1 MNGIS
6 RVARSRDDGNGLQ
19 KSGHAMRLRKIAL
32 IVGALIAIPAPGATA
47 PAGYTRTAAT
57 AQDQRDLAIQQSVE
71 AIIARSRGRIGVA
84 AADLDGG
91 GQVLI
96 RADMP
101 FPMASTAKIAVAA
114 TFLAGVEQ
122 GRFRLDQSF
131 PMMLPVVERGERSST
146 APLRAGPVMPAQS
159 LMELSITRSDN
170 HATDGLITAVGGVGA
185 VNAWLAKTGIVG
197 QHLDSTM
204 ATLVRDDGRV
214 NPATTIDTRTS
225 STPRAMLALLAAID
239 RGNALSPQSRAVLLD
254 TMTRTSTGKNRM
266 RAGLPDGTVFAHK
279 TGTLAGVTD
288 DVGIIR
294 LPDGRHL
301 ALAIFV
307 TGPEGHTPH
316 ATMIAQ
322 ITRALYDGYARD
334 LPRGDLQASR
344 R

>member
-1 MNGIS
+1 MLAVPALLLTTPMVHS
-6 RVARSRDDGNGLQ
+6 RAPTT
-19 KSGHAMRLRKIAL
+19 IA
-32 IVGALIAIPAPGATA
+32 
-47 PAGYTRTAAT
+47 
-57 AQDQRDLAIQQSVE
+57 DQHELAIQQSVE
-71 AIIARSRGRIGVA
+71 AMIARGRGRIGVA

-96 RADMP
+96 HGDMP
-101 FPMASTAKIAVAA
+101 FPMASTVKIAVAA

-122 GRFRLDQSF
+122 GRFRLDQTL
-131 PMMLPVVERGERSST
+131 PMMMPSTERHYRST
-146 APLRAGPVMPAQS
+146 EAPLRPGPMMAAQQ
-159 LMELSITRSDN
+159 LMELMITRSDN

-185 VNAWLAKTGIVG
+185 INAWLVKAGIVG
-197 QHLDSTM
+197 QHLDNTIATM
-204 ATLVRDDGRV
+204 VRDDGRI
-214 NPATTIDTRTS
+214 NPATTIDTRNA

-239 RGNALSPQSRAVLLD
+239 RGGALSPQSRAVLLD

-279 TGTLAGVTD
+279 TGTLQGVTD

-301 ALAIFV
+301 ALAIFI

-322 ITRALYDGYARD
+322 VTRALYDGYTQSVPHSA
-334 LPRGDLQASR
+334 LQESR

>member
-1 MNGIS
+1 MPGRTIRFRKVSQLAAMVLAVPALLLTTPVVHS
-6 RVARSRDDGNGLQ
+6 RAPTT
-19 KSGHAMRLRKIAL
+19 IA
-32 IVGALIAIPAPGATA
+32 
-47 PAGYTRTAAT
+47 
-57 AQDQRDLAIQQSVE
+57 DQHELAIQQSVE
-71 AIIARSRGRIGVA
+71 AIIARGRGRIGVA

-96 RADMP
+96 HGDMP
-101 FPMASTAKIAVAA
+101 FPMASTVKIAVAA

-122 GRFRLDQSF
+122 GRFRLDQTL
-131 PMMLPVVERGERSST
+131 PMMMPSVERHYRST
-146 APLRAGPVMPAQS
+146 EAPLRPGPMMAAQQ
-159 LMELSITRSDN
+159 LMELMITRSDN

-185 VNAWLAKTGIVG
+185 INAWLVKAGIVG
-197 QHLDSTM
+197 QHLDNTIATM
-204 ATLVRDDGRV
+204 VRDDGRI
-214 NPATTIDTRTS
+214 NPATTIDPRNA

-239 RGNALSPQSRAVLLD
+239 RGGALSPQSRAVLLD

-279 TGTLAGVTD
+279 TGTLQGVTD

-301 ALAIFV
+301 ALAIFI

-322 ITRALYDGYARD
+322 VTRALYDGYTQSVPHSA
-334 LPRGDLQASR
+334 LQESR

>member
-1 MNGIS
+1 MLAVPALLLTTPVVHS
-6 RVARSRDDGNGLQ
+6 RAPTT
-19 KSGHAMRLRKIAL
+19 IA
-32 IVGALIAIPAPGATA
+32 
-47 PAGYTRTAAT
+47 
-57 AQDQRDLAIQQSVE
+57 DQHELAIQQSVE
-71 AIIARSRGRIGVA
+71 AIIARGRGRIGVA

-96 RADMP
+96 HGDMP
-101 FPMASTAKIAVAA
+101 FPMASTVKIAVAA

-122 GRFRLDQSF
+122 GRFRLDQTL
-131 PMMLPVVERGERSST
+131 PMMMPSTERHYRST
-146 APLRAGPVMPAQS
+146 EAPLRPGPMMAAQQ
-159 LMELSITRSDN
+159 LMELMITRSDN

-185 VNAWLAKTGIVG
+185 INAWLVKAGIVG
-197 QHLDSTM
+197 QHLDNTIATM
-204 ATLVRDDGRV
+204 VRDDGRI
-214 NPATTIDTRTS
+214 NPATTIDTRNA

-239 RGNALSPQSRAVLLD
+239 RGGALSPQSRAVLLD

-279 TGTLAGVTD
+279 TGTLQGVTD

-301 ALAIFV
+301 ALAIFI

-322 ITRALYDGYARD
+322 VTRALYDGYTQSVPHSA
-334 LPRGDLQASR
+334 LQESR

>member
-1 MNGIS
+1 MPGRTIRFRKVSQLAAMVLAVPALLLTTPMVHS
-6 RVARSRDDGNGLQ
+6 RAPTT
-19 KSGHAMRLRKIAL
+19 IA
-32 IVGALIAIPAPGATA
+32 
-47 PAGYTRTAAT
+47 
-57 AQDQRDLAIQQSVE
+57 DQHELAIQQSVE
-71 AIIARSRGRIGVA
+71 AIIARGRGRIGVA

-96 RADMP
+96 HGDMP
-101 FPMASTAKIAVAA
+101 FPMASTVKIAVAA

-122 GRFRLDQSF
+122 GRFRLDQTL
-131 PMMLPVVERGERSST
+131 PMMMPSTERHYRST
-146 APLRAGPVMPAQS
+146 EAPLRPGPMMAAQQ
-159 LMELSITRSDN
+159 LMELMITRSDN

-185 VNAWLAKTGIVG
+185 INAWLVKAGIVG
-197 QHLDSTM
+197 QHLDNTIATM
-204 ATLVRDDGRV
+204 VRDDGRI
-214 NPATTIDTRTS
+214 NPATTIDPRNA

-239 RGNALSPQSRAVLLD
+239 RGGALSPQSRAVLLD

-279 TGTLAGVTD
+279 TGTLQGVTD

-301 ALAIFV
+301 ALAIFI

-322 ITRALYDGYARD
+322 VTRALYDGYTQSVPHSA
-334 LPRGDLQASR
+334 LQESR

>member
-1 MNGIS
+1 MLG
-6 RVARSRDDGNGLQ
+6 RTFRSHRFSAVTAVL
-19 KSGHAMRLRKIAL
+19 M
-32 IVGALIAIPAPGATA
+32 AIPAFFLTSPTVQSRA
-47 PAGYTRTAAT
+47 PSTL
-57 AQDQRDLAIQQSVE
+57 QDQRDLAIQQTVE
-71 AIIARSRGRIGVA
+71 AIIARGRGRIGVA

-91 GQVLI
+91 GEVLI
-96 RADMP
+96 HGDMP

-114 TFLAGVEQ
+114 TFLSGVEQ
-122 GRFRLDQSF
+122 GRFRLDQPF
-131 PMMLPVVERGERSST
+131 PMMMPAAERGERSAA
-146 APLRAGPVMPAQS
+146 APLRPGPVMSAQQ

-170 HATDGLITAVGGVGA
+170 HATDGLITAVGGVGV
-185 VNAWLAKTGIVG
+185 VNAWLARTGIVG

-204 ATLVRDDGRV
+204 ATLVRDDGRI
-214 NPATTIDTRTS
+214 NPATTIDTRTA

-239 RGNALSPQSRAVLLD
+239 RGNALSPESRAVLLD

-279 TGTLAGVTD
+279 TGTLSGVTD

-301 ALAIFV
+301 ALAIFI

-316 ATMIAQ
+316 AMMIAQ
-322 ITRALYDGYARD
+322 ITRALYDGYAKD
-334 LPRGDLQASR
+334 LPHTATQQSR

>member
-1 MNGIS
+1 MPGRTIRFHKVSQLAATVLVFPALLLTTPVVHS
-6 RVARSRDDGNGLQ
+6 R
-19 KSGHAMRLRKIAL
+19 
-32 IVGALIAIPAPGATA
+32 A
-47 PAGYTRTAAT
+47 PATIA
-57 AQDQRDLAIQQSVE
+57 DQRELAIQQSVE
-71 AIIARSRGRIGVA
+71 AIIARGRGRIGVA

-96 RADMP
+96 HGDMP
-101 FPMASTAKIAVAA
+101 FPMASTVKIAVAA

-122 GRFRLDQSF
+122 GRFRLDQSL
-131 PMMLPVVERGERSST
+131 PMMVPLTERHYRST
-146 APLRAGPVMPAQS
+146 EAPLRRGPIMAAQQ
-159 LMELSITRSDN
+159 LMELMITRSDN
-170 HATDGLITAVGGVGA
+170 HATDGLITAVGGVSA
-185 VNAWLAKTGIVG
+185 INAWLVKAGIVG
-197 QHLDSTM
+197 QHLDNTIATM
-204 ATLVRDDGRV
+204 VRDDGRI
-214 NPATTIDTRTS
+214 NPATTIDTRNA

-239 RGNALSPQSRAVLLD
+239 RGGVLSPQSRAVLLD

-279 TGTLAGVTD
+279 TGTLQGVTD

-301 ALAIFV
+301 ALAIFI

-322 ITRALYDGYARD
+322 VTRALYDGYTQSVPHGA
-334 LPRGDLQASR
+334 LQESR

>member
-1 MNGIS
+1 MQ
-6 RVARSRDDGNGLQ
+6 RRTPPTRTLC
-19 KSGHAMRLRKIAL
+19 HIAT
-32 IVGALIAIPAPGATA
+32 VFATA
-47 PAGYTRTAAT
+47 CALLITTPSVHSRAPTPV
-57 AQDQRDLAIQQSVE
+57 QDQHDLAIQQSIE
-71 AIIARSRGRIGVA
+71 SIIAHSRGRVGVA

-96 RADMP
+96 RGDVP
-101 FPMASTAKIAVAA
+101 FPMASTVKIAVAG
-114 TFLAGVEQ
+114 TFLTGVEQ
-122 GRFRLDQSF
+122 GRFRLDQSL
-131 PMMLPVVERGERSST
+131 PMMMPVVERRNRSAE
-146 APLRAGPVMPAQS
+146 APLRPGPVMSAQQ
-159 LMELSITRSDN
+159 LMELMITRSDN
-170 HATDGLITAVGGVGA
+170 HATDGLIAAVGGVGA

-197 QHLDSTM
+197 QHLDSTI
-204 ATLVRDDGRV
+204 ATLVRDDGRI
-214 NPATTIDTRTS
+214 NPATTIDTRNA

-239 RGNALSPQSRAVLLD
+239 RGGALSPQSRAVLLD

-279 TGTLAGVTD
+279 TGTLQGVTD

-307 TGPEGHTPH
+307 AGPEGHTAH

-322 ITRALYDGYARD
+322 ITRALYDGYASYM
-334 LPRGDLQASR
+334 PHAEAQQSR

>member
-1 MNGIS
+1 MVLAVPALLLTTPMVHS
-6 RVARSRDDGNGLQ
+6 RAPTT
-19 KSGHAMRLRKIAL
+19 IA
-32 IVGALIAIPAPGATA
+32 
-47 PAGYTRTAAT
+47 
-57 AQDQRDLAIQQSVE
+57 DQHELAIQQSVE
-71 AIIARSRGRIGVA
+71 AIIARGRGRIGVA

-96 RADMP
+96 HGDMP
-101 FPMASTAKIAVAA
+101 FPMASTVKIAVAA

-122 GRFRLDQSF
+122 GRFRLDQTL
-131 PMMLPVVERGERSST
+131 PMMMPSTERHYRST
-146 APLRAGPVMPAQS
+146 EAPLRPGPMMAAQQ
-159 LMELSITRSDN
+159 LMELMITRSDN

-185 VNAWLAKTGIVG
+185 INAWLVKAGIVG
-197 QHLDSTM
+197 QHLDNTIATM
-204 ATLVRDDGRV
+204 VRDDGRI
-214 NPATTIDTRTS
+214 NPATTIDPRNA

-239 RGNALSPQSRAVLLD
+239 RGGALSPQSRAVLLD

-279 TGTLAGVTD
+279 TGTLQGVTD

-301 ALAIFV
+301 ALAIFI

-322 ITRALYDGYARD
+322 VTRALYDGYTQSVPHSA
-334 LPRGDLQASR
+334 LQESR

>member
-1 MNGIS
+1 MPGRTIRFRKVSQLAAMVLAVPALLLTTPVVHS
-6 RVARSRDDGNGLQ
+6 RAPTT
-19 KSGHAMRLRKIAL
+19 IA
-32 IVGALIAIPAPGATA
+32 
-47 PAGYTRTAAT
+47 
-57 AQDQRDLAIQQSVE
+57 DQHELAIQQSVE
-71 AIIARSRGRIGVA
+71 AIIARGRGRIGVA

-96 RADMP
+96 HGDMP
-101 FPMASTAKIAVAA
+101 FPMASTVKIAVAA

-122 GRFRLDQSF
+122 GRFRLDQTL
-131 PMMLPVVERGERSST
+131 PMMMPSTERHYRST
-146 APLRAGPVMPAQS
+146 EAPLRPGPMMAAQQ
-159 LMELSITRSDN
+159 LMELMITRSDN

-185 VNAWLAKTGIVG
+185 INAWLVKAGIVG
-197 QHLDSTM
+197 QHLDNTIATM
-204 ATLVRDDGRV
+204 VRDDGRI
-214 NPATTIDTRTS
+214 NPATTIDTRNA

-239 RGNALSPQSRAVLLD
+239 RGGALSPQSRAVLLD

-279 TGTLAGVTD
+279 TGTLQGVTD

-301 ALAIFV
+301 ALAIFI

-322 ITRALYDGYARD
+322 VTRALYDGYTQSVPHSA
-334 LPRGDLQASR
+334 LQESR

>member
-1 MNGIS
+1 MPGRTRLFPRFSLLAAALVAVPALLITTPAVHS
-6 RVARSRDDGNGLQ
+6 R
-19 KSGHAMRLRKIAL
+19 
-32 IVGALIAIPAPGATA
+32 APTMV
-47 PAGYTRTAAT
+47 
-57 AQDQRDLAIQQSVE
+57 QDPHDLAIQQSVE
-71 AIIARSRGRIGVA
+71 AIIARGRGRIGVA

-96 RADMP
+96 HGDMP
-101 FPMASTAKIAVAA
+101 FPMASTAKVAIAA
-114 TFLAGVEQ
+114 TFLSGVEA

-131 PMMLPVVERGERSST
+131 PMMLPAAEHGGRSSA
-146 APLRAGPVMPAQS
+146 APLRPGPVMSAQQ

-170 HATDGLITAVGGVGA
+170 RATDGLITAVGGVGV
-185 VNAWLAKTGIVG
+185 VNAWLARNGIVG

-204 ATLVRDDGRV
+204 ATLVRDDGRI
-214 NPATTIDTRTS
+214 NPVTTIDTRTA

-239 RGNALSPQSRAVLLD
+239 RGGALSPESRAVLLD

-301 ALAIFV
+301 ALAIFII
-307 TGPEGHTPH
+307 GPEGHTPH

-322 ITRALYDGYARD
+322 ITRALYDGYAQD
-334 LPRGDLQASR
+334 LPRAGLQDSR